1 MADVLTHFNSGKLWD
16 FAGGIHPPE
25 MKSQSNHV
33 PIRPAALVETYYV
46 PVKQH
51 AGNAGN
57 LLVKEGD
64 KVLKGQPLT
73 LGEGLRNLPVHA
85 PTSGIVTAIT
95 PYIAAHPSGLPELT
109 IQIQADGKDQWRTQ
123 HPIEDFLTQTPE
135 QLIEKIYHAGI
146 AGLGGAVFPT
156 AAKIQSAENKVKLLI
171 INGAEC
177 EPYITCD
184 DRLMQDYPNEIIEGI
199 RILRYILSPEKV
211 VIAIEDNK
219 PNAVKALKHALKGAN
234 DIEIRVIPTKYPS
247 GAAKQLIQVLTG
259 IEVPRG
265 QRSSSIGVLMHNV
278 GTAFAIK
285 RAVINDEPL
294 IERVV
299 TLTGD
304 KIPHKGNLWVRLG
317 TPISALLQ
325 QVGYQYDGR
334 FPVFMGGP
342 MMGFILPNLSAPVT
356 KITNC
361 LLAPDHFEYAEPEP
375 EQACIRCS
383 ACSDACPVHLMPQQL
398 YWFARSEDH
407 QKSEQYALQDCIEC
421 GLCAY
426 VCPSHIPLIQYFRQE
441 KAKIWE
447 IKEQA
452 QKSHEAKL
460 RFEARQARLEK
471 EEQARKARTQRAA
484 EARREEI
491 AKQNGIDPVQA
502 ALARLKAKK
511 QTDNESPNV
520 KTFVDEKGQLQPDN
534 SGIMAQ
540 RKARRLARQQ
550 AEQERAASENQMQ
563 ENPQNTNSAENL
575 TVDPKK
581 AAIAAAL
588 ARAKAR
594 KQASSHNA
602 QPENAKTNTTENST
616 QTNSGSAI
624 ENRKSA
630 ASAQGVIEN
639 RENSTAIQSAVEKA
653 QENPTALDPKKAA
666 IAAAIARAKAKKQA
680 QNGTPQS
687 AHATSQL
694 VEEQEAVKSEHRESA
709 IENRENATPA
719 QGVIENHENSTAI
732 QSAVEKTQEN
742 PTALDPKKAAIAAA
756 IARAKAKKQ
765 AQNGTAQS
773 AHATQPL
780 IEEQGAVESEHRES
794 AIENCESA
802 TAAQGVI
809 ENRENA
815 TTTQSV
821 VEKTQEN
828 PTALAP
834 KKAAIA
840 RAKAKKQAQNGTA
853 QSAHATSQLVEE
865 QEAVKSEHRESA
877 IENSESATS
886 AQGVIENRENATAI
900 QSAVE
905 KTQENPTALDPKKA
919 AIAAAIARA
928 KAKKQAQNGTAQSSH
943 ATQPLVEKQGTMESE
958 HRESAIENREAST
971 AAQGVI
977 ENHENAAIQSAVEKT
992 QENPTALD
1000 PKKAAI
1006 AAAIARAK
1014 AKKQAKENQ
1023 SKEKE

>member
-1 MADVLTHFNSGKLWD
+1 MADVLTNFNSGKLWD
-16 FAGGIHPPE
+16 FSGGIHPPE
-25 MKSQSNHV
+25 MKSQSNHT
-33 PIRPAALVETYYV
+33 PIRPADLVETYYV

-57 LLVKEGD
+57 LLVNVGD

-73 LGEGLRNLPVHA
+73 QGEGLRNLPVHA
-85 PTSGIVTAIT
+85 PTSGVITAIA

-109 IQIQADGKDQWRTQ
+109 IQIQADGKDEWRKQ
-123 HPIEDFLTQTPE
+123 HPIEDFLSQTPE

-184 DRLMQDYPNEIIEGI
+184 DRLMQDRPKEIIEGI
-199 RILRYILSPEKV
+199 RILRYILRPEKV

-219 PNAVKALKHALKGAN
+219 PKAVKALKYALKGAN

-259 IEVPRG
+259 IEVPSG

-304 KIPHKGNLWVRLG
+304 KIPHKGNLLVRLG

-325 QVGYQYDGR
+325 QVGYQYDPR

-342 MMGFILPNLSAPVT
+342 MMGFILPNLNAPVT
-356 KITNC
+356 KVTNC

-441 KAKIWE
+441 KVKIWE

-491 AKQNGIDPVQA
+491 AKQKGVDPVQA
-502 ALARLKAKK
+502 ALERLKAKK
-511 QTDNESPNV
+511 QNDSESPNV

-534 SGIMAQ
+534 SDIMAQ

-550 AEQERAASENQMQ
+550 AEQENVASADQSQENLAQNTGQNRTALDANPDPKKAAIAAALALAKAKKQAQNDTVQSANSTENSVENQDVAEQ
-563 ENPQNTNSAENL
+563 TQSQSAAEKTKENTTALDPKKAAIAAAIARAKAKKQAQNDTVQPASSAEKSVENQGVAEQAEAQSAVEKTQEKTKENTTAL
-575 TVDPKK
+575 DPRK

-588 ARAKAR
+588 ARAKAK
-594 KQASSHNA
+594 KQAQNNTVQSANSAEKNV
-602 QPENAKTNTTENST
+602 ENQGVAEQVEN
-616 QTNSGSAI
+616 Q
-624 ENRKSA
+624 SA
-630 ASAQGVIEN
+630 AEKTKEKTQ
-639 RENSTAIQSAVEKA
+639 ENSTALDPKKAAIAAAIARAKAKKQAQNSTIQPANSAEKRVENQGLAEQVENQSAVEKT
-653 QENPTALDPKKAA
+653 QEKTKENSTALDPKKAA

-680 QNGTPQS
+680 QNGTVQPASSAEKPVENQGLAEQS
-687 AHATSQL
+687 ET
-694 VEEQEAVKSEHRESA
+694 
-709 IENRENATPA
+709 
-719 QGVIENHENSTAI
+719 
-732 QSAVEKTQEN
+732 QSAVEKT
-742 PTALDPKKAAIAAA
+742 K
-756 IARAKAKKQ
+756 
-765 AQNGTAQS
+765 
-773 AHATQPL
+773 
-780 IEEQGAVESEHRES
+780 
-794 AIENCESA
+794 
-802 TAAQGVI
+802 
-809 ENRENA
+809 
-815 TTTQSV
+815 
-821 VEKTQEN
+821 EKT
-828 PTALAP
+828 L
-834 KKAAIA
+834 
-840 RAKAKKQAQNGTA
+840 
-853 QSAHATSQLVEE
+853 
-865 QEAVKSEHRESA
+865 
-877 IENSESATS
+877 ENS
-886 AQGVIENRENATAI
+886 
-900 QSAVE
+900 
-905 KTQENPTALDPKKA
+905 
-919 AIAAAIARA
+919 
-928 KAKKQAQNGTAQSSH
+928 
-943 ATQPLVEKQGTMESE
+943 
-958 HRESAIENREAST
+958 
-971 AAQGVI
+971 
-977 ENHENAAIQSAVEKT
+977 
-992 QENPTALD
+992 TALD

-1014 AKKQAKENQ
+1014 AKKQAKENR
-1023 SKEKE
+1023 SEEKE